1 MNNLQTIQNRSA
13 RLIFKANRREHTSPL
28 LQQLHWLPV
37 SERIVFKIL
46 FLVFKVCMGEAP
58 GYLSDLL
65 SNYVHSDN
73 TRFLRSHADQYL
85 LTYKRTFTSYGD
97 KAFANFVPKVWNKL
111 PVTLRSADKL
121 KKFKS
126 LLKMHLFAH

>member
-1 MNNLQTIQNRSA
+1 
-13 RLIFKANRREHTSPL
+13 
-28 LQQLHWLPV
+28 
-37 SERIVFKIL
+37 
-46 FLVFKVCMGEAP
+46 MGEAP

-97 KAFANFVPKVWNKL
+97 KAFANFVPKLWNKL

-121 KKFKS
+121 KKV
-126 LLKMHLFAH
+126 

>member
-1 MNNLQTIQNRSA
+1 
-13 RLIFKANRREHTSPL
+13 
-28 LQQLHWLPV
+28 
-37 SERIVFKIL
+37 
-46 FLVFKVCMGEAP
+46 MGDAP

-65 SNYVHSDN
+65 NNYAHYVHNYVHSDN

-85 LTYKRTFTSYGD
+85 LTYKQTFTSYGD
-97 KAFANFVPKVWNKL
+97 KAFVNFVPKLWNKL

-126 LLKMHLFAH
+126 MLKSLSPLKLFS

>member
-1 MNNLQTIQNRSA
+1 MYYGVNCP
-13 RLIFKANRREHTSPL
+13 FKANRREHTSPI

-46 FLVFKVCMGEAP
+46 FLVFKVRMGEAP

-85 LTYKRTFTSYGD
+85 HTYKRTFTSYGD
-97 KAFANFVPKVWNKL
+97 KAFANFVPKLWN
-111 PVTLRSADKL
+111 
-121 KKFKS
+121 
-126 LLKMHLFAH
+126 

>member
-1 MNNLQTIQNRSA
+1 
-13 RLIFKANRREHTSPL
+13 
-28 LQQLHWLPV
+28 
-37 SERIVFKIL
+37 
-46 FLVFKVCMGEAP
+46 MGDAP

-97 KAFANFVPKVWNKL
+97 KAFANFVPKLWNKL
-111 PVTLRSADKL
+111 PVTLRSADTCKL
-121 KKFKS
+121 RKFKS
-126 LLKMHLFAH
+126 MLKTHLFPH